1 MPSDSEEGSYI
12 VGEASPQLPLA
23 GMLPLTAAVSDDGHL
38 TIAGCDAVALAR
50 EFGTPLYVF
59 DEETLRH
66 QCREFQS
73 QFRSRHQDTAI
84 SYAGKAYLGRA
95 LAALLAEEGMNL
107 EVVSGGELA
116 IARSVD
122 FPPERISFHGNNK
135 SEGEL
140 REALGCGIGRVAV
153 DNFHELALLG
163 RLAQEA
169 GRGRQVGRP
178 SARQPVWL
186 RLSPDIDPHTH
197 HHTTTGVLDSKF
209 GFPISTGQAEEAV
222 VQALALPS
230 LELVGLHAHLGS
242 PIFEVEPF
250 QRAIDVLMAFA
261 ARMSER
267 HGFRLRELSPG
278 GGFAVQYLEDVPA
291 PAVGEYA
298 EAIVGALRQAERT
311 YDLPSPRLIVEPGRA
326 VVSRAC
332 VALYTVGASKDIPGL
347 RRYVS
352 VDGGLS
358 DNIRPALYGAR
369 YSAMVANKLAPS
381 TSSGQ
386 AGEGERVTVAGKFC
400 ESGDVLLRD
409 VYLPRLEAGDLL
421 AVAMAG
427 AYSLPMSSNYNASLR
442 PAVVMVK
449 DGSARLIRRRE
460 TYDDLMRCD
469 VWPDDSDTTPA

>member
-1 MPSDSEEGSYI
+1 LSEAPSG
-12 VGEASPQLPLA
+12 LPLA
-23 GMLPLTAAVSDDGHL
+23 DILPLTAAASDDGHL
-38 TIAGCDAVALAR
+38 TIAGCDTVALAR

-66 QCREFQS
+66 QCRDFQA
-73 QFRSRHQDTAI
+73 QFRSRHPDTAV

-116 IARSVD
+116 ITRSVD
-122 FPPERISFHGNNK
+122 FPPERITFHGNNK

-140 REALGCGIGRVAV
+140 REALGCDVGRVAV
-153 DNFHELALLG
+153 DNFHELALLA
-163 RLAQEA
+163 RLAQEM
-169 GRGRQVGRP
+169 GKRQ
-178 SARQPVWL
+178 AIWL

-222 VQALALPS
+222 AQALALPS
-230 LELVGLHAHLGS
+230 LELIGLHAHLGS

-250 QRAIDVLMAFA
+250 QRATDVLMAFA

-291 PAVGEYA
+291 PAVAEYA
-298 EAIVGALRQAERT
+298 EAIVTALRQAERAHG
-311 YDLPSPRLIVEPGRA
+311 LPSPRLIVEPGRA

-332 VALYTVGASKDIPGL
+332 VALYSVGASKDIPGV
-347 RRYVS
+347 RRYVA

-369 YSAMVANKLAPS
+369 YSAVVANKL
-381 TSSGQ
+381 GEE
-386 AGEGERVTVAGKFC
+386 EGERVTIAGKFC

-409 VYLPRLEAGDLL
+409 AYLPRLEADDLL

-442 PAVVMVK
+442 PAIVMVK

-469 VWPDDSDTTPA
+469 VWPPE

>member
-1 MPSDSEEGSYI
+1 
-12 VGEASPQLPLA
+12 
-23 GMLPLTAAVSDDGHL
+23 MLPLTAAVSDDGHL
-38 TIAGCDAVALAR
+38 TIAGCDTVELAR

-66 QCREFQS
+66 KCREFQS
-73 QFRSRHQDTAI
+73 EFRRRLPDTAV
-84 SYAGKAYLGRA
+84 SYAAKAYLGRA

-122 FPPERISFHGNNK
+122 FPAERISFHGNNK

-140 REALGCGIGRVAV
+140 REALACGIGRVVV
-153 DNFHELALLG
+153 DNFHELALLA

-169 GRGRQVGRP
+169 GK
-178 SARQPVWL
+178 RQPIWL

-209 GFPISTGQAEEAV
+209 GFPIATGQAEQAV
-222 VQALALPS
+222 EQALGLPS

-250 QRAIDVLMAFA
+250 QQAIDVLMAFA
-261 ARMSER
+261 ARVAQR
-267 HGFRLRELSPG
+267 HGLRLQELSPG

-291 PAVGEYA
+291 PPVAEYA
-298 EAIVGALRQAERT
+298 EAIADTLREAVRA
-311 YDLPSPRLIVEPGRA
+311 YGLPHPKLIVEPGRA
-326 VVSRAC
+326 VVSQAC
-332 VALYTVGASKDIPGL
+332 VALYSVGATKDIPGV
-347 RRYVS
+347 RKYMA
-352 VDGGLS
+352 VDGGMS

-369 YSAMVANKLAPS
+369 YSALVANKL
-381 TSSGQ
+381 
-386 AGEGERVTVAGKFC
+386 GEAAGERVTIAGKFC

-409 VYLPRLEAGDLL
+409 AYLPRLEAGDLL

-442 PAVVMVK
+442 PAIVMVK
-449 DGSARLIRRRE
+449 DGAARLIRRRE

-469 VWPDDSDTTPA
+469 VWPAE

>member
-1 MPSDSEEGSYI
+1 MPSDPEEGSYI
-12 VGEASPQLPLA
+12 LGEASPQLPLA

-73 QFRSRHQDTAI
+73 QFRSRHQDTAV
-84 SYAGKAYLGRA
+84 SYAGKAYLGRT

-135 SEGEL
+135 SEDEL

-153 DNFHELALLG
+153 DNFHELALLE

-169 GRGRQVGRP
+169 G
-178 SARQPVWL
+178 SRQPVWL

-209 GFPISTGQAEEAV
+209 GFPIGTGQAEEAV

-291 PAVGEYA
+291 PAVGECA
-298 EAIVGALRQAERT
+298 EAIVGALRQAERA
-311 YDLPSPRLIVEPGRA
+311 YGLPSPKLIVEPGRA

-332 VALYTVGASKDIPGL
+332 VALYTVGASKDIPGV

-369 YSAMVANKLAPS
+369 YSALVANKLAE
-381 TSSGQ
+381 GK
-386 AGEGERVTVAGKFC
+386 GERVTIAGKFC

-442 PAVVMVK
+442 PAIVMVR

-469 VWPDDSDTTPA
+469 VWPEE

>member
-1 MPSDSEEGSYI
+1 MSE
-12 VGEASPQLPLA
+12 LPLA
-23 GMLPLTAAVSDDGHL
+23 GILPLTAAAGDDGHL
-38 TIAGCDAVALAR
+38 TIAGCDTVALAR

-66 QCREFQS
+66 QCREFQAR
-73 QFRSRHQDTAI
+73 FRSRHSDTAV

-122 FPPERISFHGNNK
+122 FPAERISFHGNNK

-140 REALGCGIGRVAV
+140 REAMSYGVARVVV
-153 DNFHELALLG
+153 DNFHELSLLG

-169 GRGRQVGRP
+169 GRRQ
-178 SARQPVWL
+178 AIWL

-222 VQALALPS
+222 AQALALPS

-242 PIFEVEPF
+242 PIFDVEPF

-261 ARMSER
+261 ARMGQMGAAQR
-267 HGFRLRELSPG
+267 YGLRLRELSPG

-291 PAVGEYA
+291 PAVAEYA
-298 EAIVGALRQAERT
+298 EAIVGALRQAERA
-311 YDLPSPRLIVEPGRA
+311 YGLPSPRLIVEPGRA

-332 VALYTVGASKDIPGL
+332 VALYSVGASKDIPGV
-347 RRYVS
+347 RKYVA
-352 VDGGLS
+352 VDGGMS

-369 YSAMVANKLAPS
+369 YSALVANKLGPS
-381 TSSGQ
+381 TGSGQ
-386 AGEGERVTVAGKFC
+386 AGEDERVTIAGKFC

-409 VYLPRLEAGDLL
+409 AYLPRLEAGDLL

-442 PAVVMVK
+442 PAIVMVK

-469 VWPDDSDTTPA
+469 VWPPE

>member
-1 MPSDSEEGSYI
+1 L
-12 VGEASPQLPLA
+12 GELPLA
-23 GMLPLTAAVSDDGHL
+23 GILPLTAAASDDGHL
-38 TIAGCDAVALAR
+38 TIAGCDTVALAR

-66 QCREFQS
+66 QCREFQA
-73 QFRSRHQDTAI
+73 QFRSRHPDTAV

-116 IARSVD
+116 IARSVG
-122 FPPERISFHGNNK
+122 FPAERTSFHGNNK

-163 RLAQEA
+163 PLAQEM
-169 GRGRQVGRP
+169 GKRQ
-178 SARQPVWL
+178 AIWL

-209 GFPISTGQAEEAV
+209 GFPIGTGQAEEAV
-222 VQALALPS
+222 AQALALPS

-250 QRAIDVLMAFA
+250 QQAVEILMAFA

-291 PAVGEYA
+291 PAVAEYA
-298 EAIVGALRQAERT
+298 EAIVGALRQAERAHG
-311 YDLPSPRLIVEPGRA
+311 LPSPRLIVEPGRA

-332 VALYTVGASKDIPGL
+332 IALYSVGASKDIPGL
-347 RRYVS
+347 RRYVA

-369 YSAMVANKLAPS
+369 YSALVANKLGE
-381 TSSGQ
+381 T
-386 AGEGERVTVAGKFC
+386 EGERVTIAGKFC

-409 VYLPRLEAGDLL
+409 AYLPRLEAGDLL

-442 PAVVMVK
+442 PAIVIVK
-449 DGSARLIRRRE
+449 DGAARLIRRRE
-460 TYDDLMRCD
+460 TYEDLMRCD
-469 VWPDDSDTTPA
+469 VWPPE

>member
-1 MPSDSEEGSYI
+1 M
-12 VGEASPQLPLA
+12 GEASAQLPLA
-23 GMLPLTAAVSDDGHL
+23 GILPLTAAAGDDGHL
-38 TIAGCDAVALAR
+38 TIAGCDTVALAQ

-66 QCREFQS
+66 QCREFQA
-73 QFRSRHQDTAI
+73 QFRSRHPDTAV

-116 IARSVD
+116 IARSVG
-122 FPPERISFHGNNK
+122 FPAERISFHGNNK
-135 SEGEL
+135 SESEL
-140 REALGCGIGRVAV
+140 RDALGCGIGRVAV
-153 DNFHELALLG
+153 DNFHELALLA
-163 RLAQEA
+163 RMAQEA
-169 GRGRQVGRP
+169 GKRQ
-178 SARQPVWL
+178 AIWL

-222 VQALALPS
+222 AQALALPS

-250 QRAIDVLMAFA
+250 QRAVDVLMAFA
-261 ARMSER
+261 ARMGQR

-291 PAVGEYA
+291 PAVAEYA

-332 VALYTVGASKDIPGL
+332 VALYTVGASKDIPGV

-369 YSAMVANKLAPS
+369 YSAVVANKLAPS
-381 TSSGQ
+381 TSAGGGPASGGGSGQ
-386 AGEGERVTVAGKFC
+386 AGEGERVTIAGKFC

-442 PAVVMVK
+442 PAIVMVK
-449 DGSARLIRRRE
+449 DGSPRLIRRRE

-469 VWPDDSDTTPA
+469 VWPAEP

>member
-1 MPSDSEEGSYI
+1 MGDTS
-12 VGEASPQLPLA
+12 AQLPLA
-23 GMLPLTAAVSDDGHL
+23 GILPLTAAVSDDGHL
-38 TIAGCDAVALAR
+38 TIAGCNTVALAR

-66 QCREFQS
+66 KCHEFKQE
-73 QFRSRHQDTAI
+73 FGSRHPDTVV
-84 SYAGKAYLGRA
+84 SYAAKAYLGRA

-116 IARSVD
+116 IARSVG
-122 FPPERISFHGNNK
+122 FPWERISFHGNNK

-140 REALGCGIGRVAV
+140 REALQPKAGPPLAEAGGIGRVVV

-163 RLAQEA
+163 RLAEET
-169 GRGRQVGRP
+169 GRRQ
-178 SARQPVWL
+178 AIWL

-197 HHTTTGVLDSKF
+197 RHTTTGVLDSKF
-209 GFPISTGQAEEAV
+209 GFPITTGQAEQAV
-222 VQALALPS
+222 ELALGLTS

-250 QRAIDVLMAFA
+250 QQAIDVLMAFA
-261 ARMSER
+261 ARMAQR
-267 HGFRLRELSPG
+267 HGLHLRELSPG

-291 PAVGEYA
+291 PAVAEYA

-311 YDLPSPRLIVEPGRA
+311 YGLPSPKLIVEPGRA
-326 VVSRAC
+326 VVSQAC
-332 VALYTVGASKDIPGL
+332 VALYSVGASKEIPGL
-347 RRYVS
+347 RKYVA
-352 VDGGLS
+352 VDGGMS

-369 YSAMVANKLAPS
+369 YSALVANKLGPS
-381 TSSGQ
+381 TGSGQ
-386 AGEGERVTVAGKFC
+386 AGADERVTIAGKFC

-409 VYLPRLEAGDLL
+409 ADLPRLEPGDLL

-427 AYSLPMSSNYNASLR
+427 AYSLPMASNYNASLR

-469 VWPDDSDTTPA
+469 VWPAE

>member
-1 MPSDSEEGSYI
+1 L
-12 VGEASPQLPLA
+12 GELPLA
-23 GMLPLTAAVSDDGHL
+23 GILPLTAAVSDDGHL
-38 TIAGCDAVALAR
+38 TIAGCDTVALAR

-66 QCREFQS
+66 QCRDFQA
-73 QFRSRHQDTAI
+73 QFRSRHSDTAI

-122 FPPERISFHGNNK
+122 FPPERITFHGNNK

-140 REALGCGIGRVAV
+140 REALACGIGRVAV
-153 DNFHELALLG
+153 DNFHELALLD
-163 RLAQEA
+163 RLAQET
-169 GRGRQVGRP
+169 GKRQ
-178 SARQPVWL
+178 AIWL

-222 VQALALPS
+222 AQALAMPS

-242 PIFEVEPF
+242 PILEVEPF
-250 QRAIDVLMAFA
+250 QRAVDVLMAFA
-261 ARMSER
+261 ARMGQR

-291 PAVGEYA
+291 PSVAEYA
-298 EAIVGALRQAERT
+298 EAIVTALRQAERAHG
-311 YDLPSPRLIVEPGRA
+311 LPSPRLIVEPGRA

-332 VALYTVGASKDIPGL
+332 VALYGVGASKDIPGV
-347 RRYVS
+347 RKYVA

-369 YSAMVANKLAPS
+369 YSAVVANKLAPS
-381 TSSGQ
+381 TSSRGGP
-386 AGEGERVTVAGKFC
+386 ASGGSSGRAVEGERVTIAGKFC

-409 VYLPRLEAGDLL
+409 AYLPRLEAGDLL

-442 PAVVMVK
+442 PAIVMVK
-449 DGSARLIRRRE
+449 EGSARLIRRRE
-460 TYDDLMRCD
+460 TYDDLTRCD
-469 VWPDDSDTTPA
+469 VWPPEGQSGAMGP

>member
-1 MPSDSEEGSYI
+1 MNE
-12 VGEASPQLPLA
+12 LPLA
-23 GMLPLTAAVSDDGHL
+23 GILPLTAAVGDDGHL
-38 TIAGCDAVALAR
+38 TIAGCDTVAVAR

-59 DEETLRH
+59 DEDTLRH
-66 QCREFQS
+66 QCREFQA
-73 QFRSRHQDTAI
+73 QFRSRHPDTAV

-95 LAALLAEEGMNL
+95 LAALLADEGLNL

-122 FPPERISFHGNNK
+122 FPPERTSFHGNNK

-140 REALGCGIGRVAV
+140 REAMAAGVGRVVV
-153 DNFHELALLG
+153 DNFHELTLLS

-169 GRGRQVGRP
+169 GKRQ
-178 SARQPVWL
+178 AIWL

-209 GFPISTGQAEEAV
+209 GFTISTGQAEEAV

-242 PIFEVEPF
+242 PIFGVEPF
-250 QRAIDVLMAFA
+250 QRAVDALMAFA
-261 ARMSER
+261 ARMAER
-267 HGFRLRELSPG
+267 HGFELRELSPG

-291 PAVGEYA
+291 PAVAEYA
-298 EAIVGALRQAERT
+298 EAIVGALRQAERAHG
-311 YDLPSPRLIVEPGRA
+311 LPSPRLIVEPGRA

-332 VALYTVGASKDIPGL
+332 VALYTVGASKDIPGV
-347 RRYVS
+347 RKYVA
-352 VDGGLS
+352 VDGGMS

-369 YSAMVANKLAPS
+369 YSALVANKLGPS

-386 AGEGERVTVAGKFC
+386 ASEGERVTIAGKFC

-409 VYLPRLEAGDLL
+409 AYLPRLEAGDLL

-442 PAVVMVK
+442 PAIVMVK

-469 VWPDDSDTTPA
+469 VWPPEP

>member
-1 MPSDSEEGSYI
+1 L
-12 VGEASPQLPLA
+12 GETAAKLPLA
-23 GMLPLTAAVSDDGHL
+23 DMLPLTAAVSDDGHL
-38 TIAGCDAVALAR
+38 TIAGCDTVELAR

-66 QCREFQS
+66 KCREFQS
-73 QFRSRHQDTAI
+73 EFRRHHPDTAV

-95 LAALLAEEGMNL
+95 LAALLAEVGMNL

-122 FPPERISFHGNNK
+122 FPAERISFHGNNK

-140 REALGCGIGRVAV
+140 REALACGIGRVVV
-153 DNFHELALLG
+153 DNFHELSLLA

-169 GRGRQVGRP
+169 GKRQ
-178 SARQPVWL
+178 AVWL

-209 GFPISTGQAEEAV
+209 GFPTATGQAEQAV
-222 VQALALPS
+222 EQALGLPS

-261 ARMSER
+261 ARMAQR
-267 HGFRLRELSPG
+267 HDLRLRELSPG

-291 PAVGEYA
+291 PAVAEYA
-298 EAIVGALRQAERT
+298 EAIVGALREAERA
-311 YDLPSPRLIVEPGRA
+311 YGLPSPKLIVEPGRA
-326 VVSRAC
+326 VVSQAC
-332 VALYTVGASKDIPGL
+332 VALYSVGATKDIPGV
-347 RRYVS
+347 RKYVA
-352 VDGGLS
+352 VDGGMS

-369 YSAMVANKLAPS
+369 YSALVANKL
-381 TSSGQ
+381 
-386 AGEGERVTVAGKFC
+386 GETAGERVTITGKLC

-409 VYLPRLEAGDLL
+409 AYLPRLEAGDLL

-442 PAVVMVK
+442 PAIVMVK

-460 TYDDLMRCD
+460 TYDDLIRCD
-469 VWPDDSDTTPA
+469 VWPPEEP

>member
-1 MPSDSEEGSYI
+1 LSEAPSG
-12 VGEASPQLPLA
+12 LPLA
-23 GMLPLTAAVSDDGHL
+23 DILPLTAAASDDGHL
-38 TIAGCDAVALAR
+38 TIAGCDTVALAR

-66 QCREFQS
+66 QCREFQV
-73 QFRSRHQDTAI
+73 QFRSRHPDTAV

-122 FPPERISFHGNNK
+122 FPPECITFHGNNK
-135 SEGEL
+135 SDGEL
-140 REALGCGIGRVAV
+140 RESLACGIGRVAV

-163 RLAQEA
+163 RLAQET
-169 GRGRQVGRP
+169 GKRQ
-178 SARQPVWL
+178 AIWL

-222 VQALALPS
+222 AQALALPS

-242 PIFEVEPF
+242 PILEVEPF
-250 QRAIDVLMAFA
+250 QRAVDVLMAFA
-261 ARMSER
+261 ARMGQR

-291 PAVGEYA
+291 PSVAEYA
-298 EAIVGALRQAERT
+298 EAVVTALRQAERAHG
-311 YDLPSPRLIVEPGRA
+311 LPSPRLIVEPGRA

-332 VALYTVGASKDIPGL
+332 VALYSVGASKDIPGV
-347 RRYVS
+347 RRYVA

-369 YSAMVANKLAPS
+369 YSALVANKL
-381 TSSGQ
+381 GEE
-386 AGEGERVTVAGKFC
+386 EGERVTIAGKFC

-409 VYLPRLEAGDLL
+409 AFLPRLEADDLL

-442 PAVVMVK
+442 PAIVMVK

-469 VWPDDSDTTPA
+469 VWPPE

>member
-1 MPSDSEEGSYI
+1 L
-12 VGEASPQLPLA
+12 GEASAQLPLA
-23 GMLPLTAAVSDDGHL
+23 GILPLTAAVGDDGHL
-38 TIAGCDAVALAR
+38 SIAGCDTVALAR

-66 QCREFQS
+66 QCREFQA
-73 QFRSRHQDTAI
+73 QFRSRHPDTTV

-116 IARSVD
+116 IARSVG
-122 FPPERISFHGNNK
+122 FPSERISFHGNNK
-135 SEGEL
+135 SESEL

-153 DNFHELALLG
+153 DNFHELALLA
-163 RLAQEA
+163 RMAQEA
-169 GRGRQVGRP
+169 GKRQ
-178 SARQPVWL
+178 AIWL

-222 VQALALPS
+222 AQALALPS

-250 QRAIDVLMAFA
+250 QRAVDVLMAFA
-261 ARMSER
+261 ARMGQR
-267 HGFRLRELSPG
+267 HGFPLREVSPG

-291 PAVGEYA
+291 PAVAEYA
-298 EAIVGALRQAERT
+298 EAIVGALRQAERA
-311 YDLPSPRLIVEPGRA
+311 YGLPSPRLIVEPGRA

-332 VALYTVGASKDIPGL
+332 VALYSVGASKDIPGV
-347 RRYVS
+347 RRYVA

-369 YSAMVANKLAPS
+369 YSAVVANKLGPS
-381 TSSGQ
+381 TGSGQ
-386 AGEGERVTVAGKFC
+386 AGEGERVTIAGKFC

-409 VYLPRLEAGDLL
+409 AYLPRLEAGDLL

-442 PAVVMVK
+442 PAIVMVK

-460 TYDDLMRCD
+460 TYEDLMRCD
-469 VWPDDSDTTPA
+469 VWPPSQ

>member
-1 MPSDSEEGSYI
+1 LS
-12 VGEASPQLPLA
+12 EASVQLPLT
-23 GMLPLTAAVSDDGHL
+23 GILPLTAAASDDGHL
-38 TIAGCDAVALAR
+38 TIAGCDTVALAR

-66 QCREFQS
+66 QCREFQA
-73 QFRSRHQDTAI
+73 QFRSRHPDTAV

-122 FPPERISFHGNNK
+122 FPAERISFHGNNK
-135 SEGEL
+135 SESEL
-140 REALGCGIGRVAV
+140 GEALGIGIGRVAV
-153 DNFHELALLG
+153 DNFHELALLA
-163 RLAQEA
+163 RLAQET
-169 GRGRQVGRP
+169 GKRQ
-178 SARQPVWL
+178 AIWL

-222 VQALALPS
+222 ARALALPS

-261 ARMSER
+261 ARMGQR

-291 PAVGEYA
+291 PAVAEYA
-298 EAIVGALRQAERT
+298 EAIVGALRQAERAFG
-311 YDLPSPRLIVEPGRA
+311 LPSPRLIVEPGRA

-332 VALYTVGASKDIPGL
+332 VALYSVGASKDIPGV
-347 RRYVS
+347 RRYVA

-369 YSAMVANKLAPS
+369 YSALVANKL
-381 TSSGQ
+381 GE
-386 AGEGERVTVAGKFC
+386 GEGERVTIAGKFC

-409 VYLPRLEAGDLL
+409 AYLPRLEAGDLL

-427 AYSLPMSSNYNASLR
+427 AYGLPMSSNYNASLR
-442 PAVVMVK
+442 PAIVMVK
-449 DGSARLIRRRE
+449 DGAARLIRRRE
-460 TYDDLMRCD
+460 TYEDLMRCD
-469 VWPDDSDTTPA
+469 VWPTE

>member
-1 MPSDSEEGSYI
+1 VDK
-12 VGEASPQLPLA
+12 ASGAELPLA
-23 GMLPLTAAVSDDGHL
+23 GILPLTAAVSDDGHL

-73 QFRSRHQDTAI
+73 QFRSRHQDTAV

-140 REALGCGIGRVAV
+140 REALQPKAGGIGRVAV

-169 GRGRQVGRP
+169 GKRQ
-178 SARQPVWL
+178 AVWL

-222 VQALALPS
+222 AQALALPS

-298 EAIVGALRQAERT
+298 EAIVGALRQAERA
-311 YDLPSPRLIVEPGRA
+311 YGLPSPRLIVEPGRA

-332 VALYTVGASKDIPGL
+332 VALYTVGASKDIPGV

-369 YSAMVANKLAPS
+369 YSAVVANKLAPS
-381 TSSGQ
+381 TSAGGGPASGGGSGQ
-386 AGEGERVTVAGKFC
+386 AGEGERVTIAGKFC

-442 PAVVMVK
+442 PAIVMVK
-449 DGSARLIRRRE
+449 DGSPRLIRRRE

-469 VWPDDSDTTPA
+469 VWPRE

>member
-1 MPSDSEEGSYI
+1 LSE
-12 VGEASPQLPLA
+12 LPLA
-23 GMLPLTAAVSDDGHL
+23 GILPLTAAVSDDGHL
-38 TIAGCDAVALAR
+38 TIAGCDTVELAR

-66 QCREFQS
+66 KCREFQS
-73 QFRSRHQDTAI
+73 EFRSRHADTAV

-95 LAALLAEEGMNL
+95 LAALLAEEEMNL

-122 FPPERISFHGNNK
+122 FPAERISFHGNNK
-135 SEGEL
+135 SESEL
-140 REALGCGIGRVAV
+140 REALDYGIGRVVV
-153 DNFHELALLG
+153 DNFHELALLA

-169 GRGRQVGRP
+169 GK
-178 SARQPVWL
+178 RQPIWL

-209 GFPISTGQAEEAV
+209 GFPIATGQAEEAV
-222 VQALALPS
+222 AQALTLPS

-242 PIFEVEPF
+242 PIFEAEPF
-250 QRAIDVLMAFA
+250 QQAIGVLMAFA
-261 ARMSER
+261 ARMAQR
-267 HGFRLRELSPG
+267 HGLRLRELSPG

-298 EAIVGALRQAERT
+298 EAIAGALREAERT
-311 YDLPSPRLIVEPGRA
+311 YGLPSPRLIVEPGRA
-326 VVSRAC
+326 VVSQAC
-332 VALYTVGASKDIPGL
+332 VALYSVGATKDIPGV
-347 RRYVS
+347 RKYVA
-352 VDGGLS
+352 VDGGMS

-369 YSAMVANKLAPS
+369 YSALVANKLGPS
-381 TSSGQ
+381 TGSGQ
-386 AGEGERVTVAGKFC
+386 AGQGERVTIAGKLC
-400 ESGDVLLRD
+400 ESGDMLLRD
-409 VYLPRLEAGDLL
+409 AYLPRLEAGDLL

-442 PAVVMVK
+442 PAIVMVK

-460 TYDDLMRCD
+460 TYDDLIRCD
-469 VWPDDSDTTPA
+469 VWPPERP

>member
-1 MPSDSEEGSYI
+1 L
-12 VGEASPQLPLA
+12 GEASVQLPLA
-23 GMLPLTAAVSDDGHL
+23 DILPLTAAVSDDGHL
-38 TIAGCDAVALAR
+38 TIAGCDTVALAR

-66 QCREFQS
+66 QCREFQA
-73 QFRSRHQDTAI
+73 QFRSRHPDTAV
-84 SYAGKAYLGRA
+84 SYAAKAYLGRA
-95 LAALLAEEGMNL
+95 LAALLTEEEMSL
-107 EVVSGGELA
+107 EVVSGGELT
-116 IARSVD
+116 IARSVG
-122 FPPERISFHGNNK
+122 FPAERISFHGNNK
-135 SEGEL
+135 SEDEL
-140 REALGCGIGRVAV
+140 REALECGIGRVVV
-153 DNFHELALLG
+153 DNFHELALLA

-169 GRGRQVGRP
+169 DRRQ
-178 SARQPVWL
+178 AIWL

-222 VQALALPS
+222 GQALGQPS

-261 ARMSER
+261 ARMGQR

-291 PAVGEYA
+291 PAVAEYA
-298 EAIVGALRQAERT
+298 EAIVGALRQAERA
-311 YDLPSPRLIVEPGRA
+311 YGLPSPRLIVEPGRA

-332 VALYTVGASKDIPGL
+332 VALYTVGASKDIPGV
-347 RRYVS
+347 RKYVA
-352 VDGGLS
+352 VDGGMS

-369 YSAMVANKLAPS
+369 YSALVANKL
-381 TSSGQ
+381 TER
-386 AGEGERVTVAGKFC
+386 EGERVTIAGKFC

-409 VYLPRLEAGDLL
+409 AYLPRLEAGDLL
-421 AVAMAG
+421 AVAMAA

-442 PAVVMVK
+442 PAIVMVK

-460 TYDDLMRCD
+460 TYDDLMHCD
-469 VWPDDSDTTPA
+469 VWPAEEA

>member
-1 MPSDSEEGSYI
+1 L
-12 VGEASPQLPLA
+12 GEAPAQLPLA
-23 GMLPLTAAVSDDGHL
+23 GILPLTAAVGDDGHL

-66 QCREFQS
+66 QCREFQA
-73 QFRSRHQDTAI
+73 QFRSRHPDTAV

-116 IARSVD
+116 IARSVG
-122 FPPERISFHGNNK
+122 FPPERINFHGNNK

-140 REALGCGIGRVAV
+140 REALAGGIGRVAV

-163 RLAQEA
+163 RLAEEA
-169 GRGRQVGRP
+169 GRRQ
-178 SARQPVWL
+178 AIWL

-209 GFPISTGQAEEAV
+209 GFPITTGQAEEAV
-222 VQALALPS
+222 EQALASPS
-230 LELVGLHAHLGS
+230 LELLGLHAHLGS

-250 QRAIDVLMAFA
+250 QRAVDVLMAFA
-261 ARMSER
+261 ARVAQR
-267 HGFRLRELSPG
+267 HGLRLRELSPG

-291 PAVGEYA
+291 PAVAEYA
-298 EAIVGALRQAERT
+298 DAIVGALRQAERA
-311 YDLPSPRLIVEPGRA
+311 YGLPSSRLIVEPGRA

-332 VALYTVGASKDIPGL
+332 VALYSVGASKDIPGV
-347 RRYVS
+347 RKYVA
-352 VDGGLS
+352 VDGGMS

-369 YSAMVANKLAPS
+369 YSALVANKLGPS
-381 TSSGQ
+381 TGSGQ
-386 AGEGERVTVAGKFC
+386 AGEGERVTIAGKFC

-409 VYLPRLEAGDLL
+409 AYLPRLEAGDLL

-442 PAVVMVK
+442 PAIVMVK
-449 DGSARLIRRRE
+449 DGAARLIRRRE

-469 VWPDDSDTTPA
+469 VWRAEEA